1 MTPSGLSRFSKSLIR
16 AGYGITVIPYGEP
29 LSTQHISG
37 ADLVVVLPAYDY
49 PLTDAYPAAYDTSW
63 TAVEAAI
70 LNEYVEHGGKLLVVN
85 SANRL
90 KLFNRVA
97 EPNEDWSDLNIL
109 TNQWG
114 VNFTTAGVDE
124 TTAAVTADGWLQQ
137 VSMVNLN
144 PQNAVTFAV
153 TSGEVLAGSR
163 SRAHI
168 AQLKMRSGTVF
179 IFSDLSML
187 GDYGDGLFNPKLV
200 QALAAWE

>member
-1 MTPSGLSRFSKSLIR
+1 
-16 AGYGITVIPYGEP
+16 
-29 LSTQHISG
+29 
-37 ADLVVVLPAYDY
+37 
-49 PLTDAYPAAYDTSW
+49 
-63 TAVEAAI
+63 
-70 LNEYVEHGGKLLVVN
+70 
-85 SANRL
+85 
-90 KLFNRVA
+90 
-97 EPNEDWSDLNIL
+97 
-109 TNQWG
+109 
-114 VNFTTAGVDE
+114 VDE